1 MHKIIMRY
9 DTNDMRIKWQII
21 IRFISKKLEMLGNIV
36 INVNG
41 KVQFSGNYT
50 LIAFNRFPKNKAK
63 IMKFHS
69 IAIFK
74 NFICLHQ
81 VKFEDTHCQWLDD
94 LINQFVI

>member
-21 IRFISKKLEMLGNIV
+21 IRFIFKKLGMLGNIV

-63 IMKFHS
+63 NIKFHNQNC
-69 IAIFK
+69 
-74 NFICLHQ
+74 NFQ
-81 VKFEDTHCQWLDD
+81 KFHLFTSC
-94 LINQFVI
+94 